1 MDGIYAWWKKKF
13 KNYLKKYEKRDWLI
27 VTEVRAQFF
36 TKTHEKFLELIL
48 KEIIDTL
55 IMMLV
60 NRLMDDYKLMLEI
73 TDEGQKN
80 SYEWIEKNYKDYYE

>member
-1 MDGIYAWWKKKF
+1 
-13 KNYLKKYEKRDWLI
+13 
-27 VTEVRAQFF
+27 
-36 TKTHEKFLELIL
+36 
-48 KEIIDTL
+48 
-55 IMMLV
+55 MLV